1 MRVTCRCVL
10 GFYKGR
16 RREEEGGGGGQV
28 VGSRMWS
35 PPGYDQPVPHL
46 IVSPRADKKRML
58 VSMYVWITKDLKAIF
73 VKKKSADRA
82 KTKKGNIRNQAMI
95 A

>member
-1 MRVTCRCVL
+1 MRPWVL
-10 GFYKGR
+10 QGEK
-16 RREEEGGGGGQV
+16 EGGGEGGGQV

-58 VSMYVWITKDLKAIF
+58 VSMF
-73 VKKKSADRA
+73 V
-82 KTKKGNIRNQAMI
+82 
-95 A
+95 